1 MALISFL
8 FLEFKWDVSSPLL
21 AASIAAGDNKEQ
33 LKLSGTGNSIATKIG
48 METCIDNTLVT
59 STVMEKGVHRI
70 SFKMGKGRVENL
82 GVLCGVVR
90 DGAAW
95 DEFHAAREGGGWFIN
110 SAGGLDGNGK
120 RGDDKAGPINEGQ
133 ILSLELDLDL
143 GTLMF
148 FVDGKRHGPGYT
160 SGVTGKLRFATSV
173 FYIGITVQIV
183 PTPELE
189 V

>member
-21 AASIAAGDNKEQ
+21 AASTAAGDLKGQ
-33 LKLSGTGNSIATKIG
+33 LKLSGTGNSIATKIALDR
-48 METCIDNTLVT
+48 EPFNTLVT
-59 STVMEKGVHRI
+59 SAVMEKGVHRI
-70 SFKMGKGRVENL
+70 SFKMGKGEAEDL
-82 GVLCGVVR
+82 GMFCGVVR

-95 DEFHAAREGGGWFIN
+95 NELHAMRDGAGWFM
-110 SAGGLDGNGK
+110 SRGGSLCGNGK
-120 RGDDKAGPINEGQ
+120 EGDDRAGLINEGQ

-148 FVDGKRHGPGYT
+148 FVDGKRHGPGNT
-160 SGVTGKLRFATSV
+160 SGVTGKLRFAATAMW
-173 FYIGITVQIV
+173 IGNCVQIV